1 MNEQSLFERFNV
13 SPLLNSLADR
23 IAMSETQKIPFQ
35 IFLQHLNGSVPAFV
49 LQTIF
54 THEKTNQWNH
64 IVVLNDA
71 EEAAYFFNSIESVTE
86 AMDLFYFPSSFKTP
100 HNFNFLNPS
109 HVMLRTEALTKISM
123 GGNKKIIVTYPE
135 ALFEKVILP
144 KTLQKNIIQIK
155 TNDSID
161 LNAMMQQFIDYGFE
175 RTDFVYEPGQFA
187 LRGGIFDIYS
197 FGNEKP
203 YRIELFGEEVD
214 SIRLFDPATQLS
226 ERKLLQVN
234 IIPNVTTQFE
244 DTEKIPLIEFM
255 NSNTILWMKDWNVI
269 KQRGMDQWE
278 SLNDF
283 LTHTVNNKP
292 IELGDAHVKH
302 TQLDDFDTVENAEA
316 SLLNST
322 IIEWGFQANI
332 CKEVMQ
338 FNTQVQP
345 SFNRQFQLLIAN
357 LQELEKKGYA
367 LFIFA
372 EQAKQ
377 LERLHAIFT
386 DLKTEIQFTPVV
398 KNIHEGFI
406 DHNHKIV
413 CYTDHQIF
421 QRYHKYKVKQAYS
434 KSKAITL
441 RTLRDMQPGDYVT
454 HIDHGVGVY
463 SGLQKIDVNG
473 LMQEAVRIIY
483 KDSDILYVNIN
494 SLHKISKYT
503 GKEGAPPKINKLG
516 SDAWVKLKDKTKAK
530 VKEIAFDLIKLY
542 AQRKA
547 QAGFAFTPDNYMQ
560 YELEASFIYEE
571 TLDQAKAIA
580 DVKKDME
587 TPSPM
592 DRLVCGDVGFGKT
605 EVAVRAAFKAA
616 IDGKQVALLVPTT
629 ILAFQHYKTFV
640 DRLKDFPITVDYLN
654 RFKSAAQK
662 KETIEKVKQGKV
674 DILVGT
680 HGILGKD
687 VVFKDL
693 GLMIIDEEQKF
704 GVGHKEK
711 LKTLRATVDC
721 LTLTATPI
729 PRTLHFSLMGARDLS
744 IINTPPANRQ
754 PIHTEVQVFNEDAI
768 REAIYYEAERGGQV
782 FFIHNRVQGLSEM
795 CAIIQRLCPDL
806 SIGFAHGQLE
816 GHQLEEKILDFI
828 EKRYDVLVCTNIVE
842 SGVDIANVNTIIINN
857 AHQFGLSDLHQLRG
871 RVGRSNKKAF
881 CYLLAPPISTLPD
894 DSRKRLQTLEQ
905 FSELGSGFQIAMRD
919 LDIRGAGNL
928 LGGEQSGFMV
938 EIGFEMYQK
947 ILAEAV
953 RELKRSDFKELFQEE
968 ISKQDDYVQD
978 CTIDTDLE
986 IMIPDIYVE
995 SIGERLSLYTRL
1007 DQSENDEELDLLHGE
1022 MVDRFGPMPKSV
1034 EDLFTT
1040 VKCRRIAIVL
1050 GFEKMTLKDE
1060 TVRCFF
1066 INRPDAP
1073 YFESDTFKQLLL
1085 FAQTAMNTAHF
1096 KQAGKN
1102 FILIIKDIKGM
1113 SECYRLL
1120 NKIHTG
1126 VLGVK

>member
-23 IAMSETQKIPFQ
+23 IAMSETQKSPFQ

-255 NSNTILWMKDWNVI
+255 NSNTILWVKDWNVI

-283 LTHTVNNKP
+283 LTHTANNKP
-292 IELGDAHVKH
+292 IELGDAHIKH

-332 CKEVMQ
+332 AKEVIS

-406 DHNHKIV
+406 DHDHKIV

-605 EVAVRAAFKAA
+605 EVAIRAAFKAA

-754 PIHTEVQVFNEDAI
+754 PIHTEVQVFNEDII

-953 RELKRSDFKELFQEE
+953 RELKRSDFQELFQEE

-1040 VKCRRIAIVL
+1040 VKCRRIAIAL
-1050 GFEKMTLKDE
+1050 GFEKLTLKDE

>member
-1 MNEQSLFERFNV
+1 V
-13 SPLLNSLADR
+13 DG
-23 IAMSETQKIPFQ
+23 IIMSSSQQQPAQ
-35 IFLQHLNGSVPAFV
+35 IFLQNLHGSSTAFIIEAIFKNEATAHLNH
-49 LQTIF
+49 L
-54 THEKTNQWNH
+54 
-64 IVVLNDA
+64 VVLNDA
-71 EEAAYFFNSIESVTE
+71 EEAAYFFNSVESVTA

-100 HNFNFLNPS
+100 QNFSLLNPS

-123 GGNKKIIVTYPE
+123 GGNKKIIVSYPE
-135 ALFEKVILP
+135 AIFEKVILP
-144 KTLQKNIIQIK
+144 KTLQQNIIALK
-155 TNDSID
+155 TNDTLQLND
-161 LNAMMQQFIDYGFE
+161 LMQQLVDYGFE
-175 RTDFVYEPGQFA
+175 RTDFVYELGQFA

-244 DTEKIPLIEFM
+244 DTEKIPLLDFL
-255 NSNTILWMKDWNVI
+255 SKDTVVWLKDWDVI
-269 KQRGMDQWE
+269 KQKGMYQAEALQDFIDHHGGKPKVE
-278 SLNDF
+278 ENDPHQKN
-283 LTHTVNNKP
+283 TGV
-292 IELGDAHVKH
+292 
-302 TQLDDFDTVENAEA
+302 DDFINVETTEKALA
-316 SLLNST
+316 AKS
-322 IIEWGFQANI
+322 IIEFGYQPHLT
-332 CKEVMQ
+332 KEKIN

-345 SFNRQFQLLIAN
+345 AFNRQFPLLIEN
-357 LQELEKKGYA
+357 LQSFEQKGYD

-386 DLKTEIQFTPVV
+386 DLKTEIQFTPIV

-406 DHNHKIV
+406 DHEHKLL

-421 QRYHKYKVKQAYS
+421 QRYHKYKVKQAYT

-441 RTLRDMQPGDYVT
+441 RTLRDLAPGDFVT

-463 SGLQKIDVNG
+463 SGLQKMDVKG
-473 LMQEAVRIIY
+473 VMQEAVRIIY

-503 GKEGAPPKINKLG
+503 GKEGAPPKVNKLG
-516 SDAWVKLKDKTKAK
+516 SDAWVKLKDKTKAR
-530 VKEIAFDLIKLY
+530 VKTIAFDLIKLY

-547 QAGFAFTPDNYMQ
+547 QSGFAFTPDNYMMH
-560 YELEASFIYEE
+560 ELEASFIYED
-571 TLDQAKAIA
+571 TIDQAKAIA

-587 TPSPM
+587 QASPM

-605 EVAVRAAFKAA
+605 EVAIRAAFKAA
-616 IDGKQVALLVPTT
+616 IDGKQVAVLVPTT
-629 ILAFQHYKTFV
+629 ILAFQHYKTFKE
-640 DRLKDFPITVDYLN
+640 RLKDLPVTVDYIN
-654 RFKSAAQK
+654 RFKTAAQK
-662 KETIEKVKQGKV
+662 KDTIQKVKEGTI

-687 VVFKDL
+687 VQFKDL
-693 GLMIIDEEQKF
+693 GLMVIDEEQKF

-711 LKTLRATVDC
+711 LKTLRTTVDC

-744 IINTPPANRQ
+744 IINTAPANRQ
-754 PIHTEVQVFNEDAI
+754 PIHTEVQVFHEDVI
-768 REAIYYEAERGGQV
+768 RETIYFETERGGQV
-782 FFIHNRVQGLSEM
+782 FFIHNRVQGLAEM
-795 CAIIQRLCPDL
+795 CAMIQKLCPDL
-806 SIGFAHGQLE
+806 SIGYAHGQLE

-828 EKRYDVLVCTNIVE
+828 ERRYDVLVCTNIVE
-842 SGVDIANVNTIIINN
+842 SGVDIPNVNTIIVNN

-968 ISKQDDYVQD
+968 ISQQDDFVQD

-986 IMIPDIYVE
+986 IMIPDAYVE
-995 SIGERLSLYTRL
+995 NIGERLSLYTRL
-1007 DQSENDEELDLLHGE
+1007 DQSENEEELLAMQDE
-1022 MVDRFGPMPKSV
+1022 MTDRFGPMPKSV
-1034 EDLFTT
+1034 ADLFET
-1040 VKCRRIAIVL
+1040 VRSRKLAIAL
-1050 GFEKMTLKDE
+1050 GFEKMTLKE
-1060 TVRCFF
+1060 ATLRCYF
-1066 INRPDAP
+1066 INRPDSP
-1073 YFESDTFKQLLL
+1073 YFESDLFKSLLA
-1085 FAQTAMNTAHF
+1085 FTQTSMNNAHF
-1096 KQAGKN
+1096 KQVGKL
-1102 FILIIKDIKGM
+1102 FVLVIKDVPTMEDCHRVLQKM
-1113 SECYRLL
+1113 YS
-1120 NKIHTG
+1120 G
-1126 VLGVK
+1126 VVK

>member
-1 MNEQSLFERFNV
+1 MT
-13 SPLLNSLADR
+13 
-23 IAMSETQKIPFQ
+23 MSSSQNKPAQF
-35 IFLQHLNGSVPAFV
+35 FLQNLYGSSTAFIIEAIFKNEATAGLNHL
-49 LQTIF
+49 I
-54 THEKTNQWNH
+54 
-64 IVVLNDA
+64 VLNDA
-71 EEAAYFFNSIESVTE
+71 EEAAYFFNSVESLTE
-86 AMDLFYFPSSFKTP
+86 ALDLFYFPSSFKTP
-100 HNFNFLNPS
+100 QNFSLLNPS

-123 GGNKKIIVTYPE
+123 GGNKKIIVSYPE
-135 ALFEKVILP
+135 AIFEKVILP
-144 KTLQKNIIQIK
+144 KTLQQNIIQLK
-155 TNDSID
+155 TNDTLD
-161 LNAMMQQFIDYGFE
+161 LNQLMQQLVDYGFE

-244 DTEKIPLIEFM
+244 DTEKIPLLDFL
-255 NSNTILWMKDWNVI
+255 SNDTVVWLKDWDVI
-269 KQRGMDQWE
+269 KQKGIDQADALQDYIE
-278 SLNDF
+278 HHGGNPVIEENDPHQK
-283 LTHTVNNKP
+283 LT
-292 IELGDAHVKH
+292 
-302 TQLDDFDTVENAEA
+302 TQDDFIGVDLTEEA
-316 SLLNST
+316 LVSKN
-322 IIEWGFQANI
+322 IIEFGFQPHLTRQKI
-332 CKEVMQ
+332 V

-345 SFNRQFQLLIAN
+345 AFNRQFQLLIEN
-357 LQELEKKGYA
+357 LQSFEKKGYA
-367 LFIFA
+367 IFIFA

-386 DLKTEIQFTPVV
+386 DLKTEIQFTPIV

-406 DHNHKIV
+406 DHDHKML

-421 QRYHKYKVKQAYS
+421 QRYHKYKVKQAYT

-441 RTLRDMQPGDYVT
+441 RTLRDLAPGDYVT

-463 SGLQKIDVNG
+463 SGLQKMEVKG
-473 LMQEAVRIIY
+473 VMQEAVRIIY

-530 VKEIAFDLIKLY
+530 VKTIAFDLIKLY

-547 QAGFAFTPDNYMQ
+547 QAGFAFTPDNYMMH
-560 YELEASFIYEE
+560 ELEASFMYED
-571 TLDQAKAIA
+571 TIDQAKAIA

-587 TPSPM
+587 QSAPM

-605 EVAVRAAFKAA
+605 EVAIRAAFKAA
-616 IDGKQVALLVPTT
+616 IDGKQVAVLVPTT
-629 ILAFQHYKTFV
+629 ILAFQHYKTFKE
-640 DRLKDFPITVDYLN
+640 RLKDFPVTVDYVN
-654 RFKSAAQK
+654 RFKTAAQK
-662 KETIEKVKQGKV
+662 KETIQKVKEGKI

-687 VVFKDL
+687 VQFKDL
-693 GLMIIDEEQKF
+693 GLMVIDEEQKF
-704 GVGHKEK
+704 GVAHKEK
-711 LKTLRATVDC
+711 LKTLRTTVDC

-744 IINTPPANRQ
+744 IINTAPANRQ
-754 PIHTEVQVFNEDAI
+754 PIHTEVQVFHEDVI
-768 REAIYYEAERGGQV
+768 RETIYFETERGGQV
-782 FFIHNRVQGLSEM
+782 FFIHNRVQGLAEM
-795 CAIIQRLCPDL
+795 CAMIQRLCPDL
-806 SIGFAHGQLE
+806 SIGYAHGQLE

-828 EKRYDVLVCTNIVE
+828 ERRYDVLVCTNIVE
-842 SGVDIANVNTIIINN
+842 SGVDIPNVNTIIVNN

-968 ISKQDDYVQD
+968 ISQQDDYVQD

-986 IMIPDIYVE
+986 IMIPDSYVE
-995 SIGERLSLYTRL
+995 NIGERLSLYTRL
-1007 DQSENDEELDLLHGE
+1007 DQSEDEAELTAMKEE

-1034 EDLFTT
+1034 ADLFET
-1040 VKCRRIAIVL
+1040 VRARKIAIAL
-1050 GFEKMTLKDE
+1050 GFEKMTLKE
-1060 TVRCFF
+1060 STLRCYF
-1066 INRPDAP
+1066 INRPDSP
-1073 YFESDTFKQLLL
+1073 YFESSLFKNLLA
-1085 FAQTAMNTAHF
+1085 FTQTSMNNAHF
-1096 KQAGKN
+1096 KQVGKL
-1102 FILIIKDIKGM
+1102 FVLVIKDIATMEDCHRVLQKM
-1113 SECYRLL
+1113 HS
-1120 NKIHTG
+1120 G
-1126 VLGVK
+1126 VVK

>member
-1 MNEQSLFERFNV
+1 V
-13 SPLLNSLADR
+13 DG
-23 IAMSETQKIPFQ
+23 IIMSSSQQQPAQ
-35 IFLQHLNGSVPAFV
+35 IFLQNLHGSSTAFIIEAIFKNEATAHLNH
-49 LQTIF
+49 L
-54 THEKTNQWNH
+54 
-64 IVVLNDA
+64 VVLNDA
-71 EEAAYFFNSIESVTE
+71 EEAAYFFNSVESVTA

-100 HNFNFLNPS
+100 QNFSLLNPS

-123 GGNKKIIVTYPE
+123 GGNKKIIVSYPE
-135 ALFEKVILP
+135 AIFEKVILP
-144 KTLQKNIIQIK
+144 KTLQQNIIALK
-155 TNDSID
+155 TNDTLQLND
-161 LNAMMQQFIDYGFE
+161 LMQQLVDYGFE

-244 DTEKIPLIEFM
+244 HTEKIPLLDFL
-255 NSNTILWMKDWNVI
+255 SKDTVVWLKDWDVI
-269 KQRGMDQWE
+269 KQKGMDQAE
-278 SLNDF
+278 ALQDFIDHHGGKPKVEENDPHQKN
-283 LTHTVNNKP
+283 TGV
-292 IELGDAHVKH
+292 
-302 TQLDDFDTVENAEA
+302 DDFINVETTEKALA
-316 SLLNST
+316 AKS
-322 IIEWGFQANI
+322 IIEFGYQPHLT
-332 CKEVMQ
+332 KEKIN

-345 SFNRQFQLLIAN
+345 AFNRQFQLLIEN
-357 LQELEKKGYA
+357 LQSFEQKGYD

-386 DLKTEIQFTPVV
+386 DLKTEIQFTPIV

-406 DHNHKIV
+406 DHEHKLL

-421 QRYHKYKVKQAYS
+421 QRYHKYKVKQAYT

-441 RTLRDMQPGDYVT
+441 RTLRDLAPGDFVT

-463 SGLQKIDVNG
+463 SGLQKMDVKG
-473 LMQEAVRIIY
+473 VMQEAVRIIY

-503 GKEGAPPKINKLG
+503 GKEGAPPKVNKLG
-516 SDAWVKLKDKTKAK
+516 SDAWVKLKDKTKAR
-530 VKEIAFDLIKLY
+530 VKTIAFDLIKLY

-547 QAGFAFTPDNYMQ
+547 QSGFAFTPDNYMMH
-560 YELEASFIYEE
+560 ELEASFIYED
-571 TLDQAKAIA
+571 TIDQAKAIA

-587 TPSPM
+587 QASPM

-605 EVAVRAAFKAA
+605 EVAIRAAFKAA
-616 IDGKQVALLVPTT
+616 IDGKQVAVLVPTT
-629 ILAFQHYKTFV
+629 ILAFQHYKTFKE
-640 DRLKDFPITVDYLN
+640 RLKDLPVTVDYIN
-654 RFKSAAQK
+654 RFKTAAQK
-662 KETIEKVKQGKV
+662 KETIQKVKEGKI

-687 VVFKDL
+687 VQFKDL
-693 GLMIIDEEQKF
+693 GLMVIDEEQKF

-711 LKTLRATVDC
+711 LKTLRTTVDC

-744 IINTPPANRQ
+744 IINTAPANRQ
-754 PIHTEVQVFNEDAI
+754 PIHTEVQVFHEDVI
-768 REAIYYEAERGGQV
+768 RETIYFETERGGQV
-782 FFIHNRVQGLSEM
+782 FFIHNRVQGLAEM
-795 CAIIQRLCPDL
+795 CAMIQKLCPDL
-806 SIGFAHGQLE
+806 SIGYAHGQLE

-828 EKRYDVLVCTNIVE
+828 ERRYDVLVCTNIVE
-842 SGVDIANVNTIIINN
+842 SGVDIPNVNTIIVNN

-968 ISKQDDYVQD
+968 ISQQDDFVQD

-986 IMIPDIYVE
+986 IMIPDAYVE
-995 SIGERLSLYTRL
+995 NIGERLSLYTRL
-1007 DQSENDEELDLLHGE
+1007 DQSENEEELLAMQDE
-1022 MVDRFGPMPKSV
+1022 MTDRFGPMPKSV
-1034 EDLFTT
+1034 ADLFET
-1040 VKCRRIAIVL
+1040 VRARKLAIAL
-1050 GFEKMTLKDE
+1050 GFEKMTLKE
-1060 TVRCFF
+1060 ATLRCYF
-1066 INRPDAP
+1066 INRPDSP
-1073 YFESDTFKQLLL
+1073 YFESDLFKSLLA
-1085 FAQTAMNTAHF
+1085 FTQTSMNNAHF
-1096 KQAGKN
+1096 KQVGKL
-1102 FILIIKDIKGM
+1102 FVLVIKDVPTMEDCHRVLQKM
-1113 SECYRLL
+1113 YS
-1120 NKIHTG
+1120 G
-1126 VLGVK
+1126 VVK

>member
-23 IAMSETQKIPFQ
+23 IAMSETQKSPFQ

-255 NSNTILWMKDWNVI
+255 NSNTILWVKDWNVI

-283 LTHTVNNKP
+283 LTHTANNKP
-292 IELGDAHVKH
+292 IELGDAHIKH

-332 CKEVMQ
+332 AKEVIS

-406 DHNHKIV
+406 DHDHKIV

-605 EVAVRAAFKAA
+605 EVAIRAAFKAA

-754 PIHTEVQVFNEDAI
+754 PIHTEVQVFNEDII

-1007 DQSENDEELDLLHGE
+1007 DQSENDEELDLLHEE

-1040 VKCRRIAIVL
+1040 VKCRRIAIAL
-1050 GFEKMTLKDE
+1050 GFEKLTLKDE

>member
-1 MNEQSLFERFNV
+1 MNEQSLFGRFHD
-13 SPLLNSLADR
+13 SPLLKKLVDG
-23 IAMSETQKIPFQ
+23 ILMSSSQQQPAQ
-35 IFLQHLNGSVPAFV
+35 IFLQNLHGSSTAFIIEAIFKNEATAHLNH
-49 LQTIF
+49 L
-54 THEKTNQWNH
+54 
-64 IVVLNDA
+64 VVLNDA
-71 EEAAYFFNSIESVTE
+71 EEAAYFFNSVESVTA

-100 HNFNFLNPS
+100 QNFTLLNPS

-123 GGNKKIIVTYPE
+123 GGNKKIIVSYPE
-135 ALFEKVILP
+135 AIFEKVILP
-144 KTLQKNIIQIK
+144 KTLQQNIIALK
-155 TNDSID
+155 TNDTLQLND
-161 LNAMMQQFIDYGFE
+161 LMQQLVDYGFE

-244 DTEKIPLIEFM
+244 DTEKIPLLDFL
-255 NSNTILWMKDWNVI
+255 SKDTVVWLKDWDVI
-269 KQRGMDQWE
+269 KQKGMDQAE
-278 SLNDF
+278 ALQDYLDHHGGKPKVEENDPHQKN
-283 LTHTVNNKP
+283 T
-292 IELGDAHVKH
+292 G
-302 TQLDDFDTVENAEA
+302 LDDFINVETTEKTLA
-316 SLLNST
+316 SKS
-322 IIEWGFQANI
+322 IIEFGYQPHLT
-332 CKEVMQ
+332 KEKIN

-345 SFNRQFQLLIAN
+345 AFNRQFQLLIEN
-357 LQELEKKGYA
+357 LQSFEQKGYD

-386 DLKTEIQFTPVV
+386 DLKTEIQFTPIV

-406 DHNHKIV
+406 DHEHKLL

-421 QRYHKYKVKQAYS
+421 QRYHKYKVKQAYT

-441 RTLRDMQPGDYVT
+441 RTLRDLAPGDFVT

-463 SGLQKIDVNG
+463 SGLQKMDVKG
-473 LMQEAVRIIY
+473 VMQEAVRIIY

-503 GKEGAPPKINKLG
+503 GKEGAPPKVNKLG
-516 SDAWVKLKDKTKAK
+516 SDAWVKLKDKTKAR
-530 VKEIAFDLIKLY
+530 VKTIAFDLIKLY

-547 QAGFAFTPDNYMQ
+547 QSGFAFTPDNYMMH
-560 YELEASFIYEE
+560 ELEASFIYED
-571 TLDQAKAIA
+571 TIDQAKAIA

-587 TPSPM
+587 QASPM

-605 EVAVRAAFKAA
+605 EVAIRAAFKAA
-616 IDGKQVALLVPTT
+616 IDGKQVAVLVPTT
-629 ILAFQHYKTFV
+629 ILAFQHYKTFKE
-640 DRLKDFPITVDYLN
+640 RLKDLPVTVDYIN
-654 RFKSAAQK
+654 RFKTAAQK
-662 KETIEKVKQGKV
+662 KDTIQKVKEGTI

-687 VVFKDL
+687 VQFKDL
-693 GLMIIDEEQKF
+693 GLMVIDEEQKF

-711 LKTLRATVDC
+711 LKTLRTTVDC

-744 IINTPPANRQ
+744 IINTAPANRQ
-754 PIHTEVQVFNEDAI
+754 PIHTEVQVFHEDVI
-768 REAIYYEAERGGQV
+768 RETIYFETERGGQV
-782 FFIHNRVQGLSEM
+782 FFIHNRVQGLAEM
-795 CAIIQRLCPDL
+795 CAMIQKLCPDL
-806 SIGFAHGQLE
+806 SIGYAHGQLE

-828 EKRYDVLVCTNIVE
+828 ERRYDVLVCTNIVE
-842 SGVDIANVNTIIINN
+842 SGVDIPNVNTIIVNN

-968 ISKQDDYVQD
+968 ISQQDDFVQD

-986 IMIPDIYVE
+986 IMIPDAYVE
-995 SIGERLSLYTRL
+995 NIGERLSLYTRL
-1007 DQSENDEELDLLHGE
+1007 DQSENEEELLAMQDE
-1022 MVDRFGPMPKSV
+1022 MTDRFGPMPKSV
-1034 EDLFTT
+1034 ADLFET
-1040 VKCRRIAIVL
+1040 VRARKLAIAL
-1050 GFEKMTLKDE
+1050 GFEKMTLKEE
-1060 TVRCFF
+1060 TLRCYF
-1066 INRPDAP
+1066 INRPDSP
-1073 YFESDTFKQLLL
+1073 YFESDLFKSLLA
-1085 FAQTAMNTAHF
+1085 FTQTSMNNAHF
-1096 KQAGKN
+1096 KQAGKL
-1102 FILIIKDIKGM
+1102 FVLVIKDIPTMEDCHRVLQKM
-1113 SECYRLL
+1113 Y
-1120 NKIHTG
+1120 NG
-1126 VLGVK
+1126 VVR

>member
-23 IAMSETQKIPFQ
+23 IAMSETQKSPFQ

-255 NSNTILWMKDWNVI
+255 NSNTILWVKDWNVI

-283 LTHTVNNKP
+283 LTHTANNKP
-292 IELGDAHVKH
+292 IELGDAHIKH

-332 CKEVMQ
+332 SKEVIS

-406 DHNHKIV
+406 DHDHKIV

-580 DVKKDME
+580 DVKKDFSHALE
-587 TPSPM
+587 GIKKLPVGC
-592 DRLVCGDVGFGKT
+592 RLGVYTAYIYYLKLLEKIQRSSAEEIAGSRIRIPNSQKLILLAKSYVK
-605 EVAVRAAFKAA
+605 ERMMRAA
-616 IDGKQVALLVPTT
+616 L
-629 ILAFQHYKTFV
+629 
-640 DRLKDFPITVDYLN
+640 
-654 RFKSAAQK
+654 
-662 KETIEKVKQGKV
+662 
-674 DILVGT
+674 
-680 HGILGKD
+680 
-687 VVFKDL
+687 
-693 GLMIIDEEQKF
+693 
-704 GVGHKEK
+704 
-711 LKTLRATVDC
+711 
-721 LTLTATPI
+721 
-729 PRTLHFSLMGARDLS
+729 
-744 IINTPPANRQ
+744 
-754 PIHTEVQVFNEDAI
+754 
-768 REAIYYEAERGGQV
+768 
-782 FFIHNRVQGLSEM
+782 
-795 CAIIQRLCPDL
+795 
-806 SIGFAHGQLE
+806 
-816 GHQLEEKILDFI
+816 
-828 EKRYDVLVCTNIVE
+828 
-842 SGVDIANVNTIIINN
+842 
-857 AHQFGLSDLHQLRG
+857 
-871 RVGRSNKKAF
+871 
-881 CYLLAPPISTLPD
+881 
-894 DSRKRLQTLEQ
+894 
-905 FSELGSGFQIAMRD
+905 
-919 LDIRGAGNL
+919 
-928 LGGEQSGFMV
+928 
-938 EIGFEMYQK
+938 
-947 ILAEAV
+947 
-953 RELKRSDFKELFQEE
+953 
-968 ISKQDDYVQD
+968 
-978 CTIDTDLE
+978 
-986 IMIPDIYVE
+986 
-995 SIGERLSLYTRL
+995 
-1007 DQSENDEELDLLHGE
+1007 
-1022 MVDRFGPMPKSV
+1022 
-1034 EDLFTT
+1034 
-1040 VKCRRIAIVL
+1040 
-1050 GFEKMTLKDE
+1050 
-1060 TVRCFF
+1060 
-1066 INRPDAP
+1066 
-1073 YFESDTFKQLLL
+1073 
-1085 FAQTAMNTAHF
+1085 
-1096 KQAGKN
+1096 
-1102 FILIIKDIKGM
+1102 
-1113 SECYRLL
+1113 
-1120 NKIHTG
+1120 
-1126 VLGVK
+1126 